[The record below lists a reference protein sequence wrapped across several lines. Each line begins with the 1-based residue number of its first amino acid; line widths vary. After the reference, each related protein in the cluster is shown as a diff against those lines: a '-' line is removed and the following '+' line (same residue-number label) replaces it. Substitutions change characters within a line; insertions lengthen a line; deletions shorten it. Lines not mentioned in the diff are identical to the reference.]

1 MELRIRELRQQ
12 LGITVKQMSEQTGI
26 HRRNLETYHQ
36 GTTPSIQT
44 IEKIA
49 KAYNVNPAW
58 LVGWSDNLDVVE
70 EPVYIEVDKGRL
82 PPYWNNDN
90 GGKLISWK

>member
-12 LGITVKQMSEQTGI
+12 LGITVRQMSVTTGI
-26 HRRNLETYHQ
+26 SIRSLEAYHQ
-36 GTTPSIQT
+36 GTTPSIHT

-49 KAYNVNPAW
+49 KTYNVNPAW
-58 LVGWSDNLDVVE
+58 LVGWSDNLDVAE
-70 EPVYIEVDKGRL
+70 EPAYIEVDKGRL

-90 GGKLISWK
+90 DGKLISWK